1 MNNKL
6 ILLGLILIISL
17 PFVSSQILQD
27 NYVSELIII
36 KGNIKE
42 GSINDTK
49 QPDNVSLLLAETTGA
64 PGFQYLLYF
73 ENVEGITPSLEY
85 KYRYLA
91 GGGSHIV
98 NLLIYDFDLDQFV
111 LLDVV
116 QIDDAWQIGEFDI
129 SSVGRGSSIILK
141 FDHPDPG
148 NNNHE
153 FEIDYLNVKS
163 ITPIVES
170 TETTLF
176 DVELENSVYITM
188 IIIMLS
194 IGLILAL
201 TTNYNAIGSLIILIT
216 GFIIITNTNLIFG
229 LIIIMLSIILIFK
242 TENNQ

>member
-1 MNNKL
+1 M
-6 ILLGLILIISL
+6 ISL
-17 PFVSSQILQD
+17 PFVSSQVLQD
-27 NYVSELIII
+27 NYATELLII
-36 KGNIKE
+36 KGSVIS
-42 GSINDTK
+42 GSINDTRS
-49 QPDNVSLLLAETTGA
+49 PDNISLLLAETTGS
-64 PGFQYLLYF
+64 PGFQYLVYF
-73 ENVEGITPSLEY
+73 DNVEGITPSLEY

-111 LLDVV
+111 LLDVIP
-116 QIDDAWQIGEFDI
+116 IDDAWQIGEFDI
-129 SSVGRGSSIILK
+129 SGVGRGSSIILK

-148 NNNHE
+148 NSNHE
-153 FEIDYLNVKS
+153 LEIDYLNVKS
-163 ITPIVES
+163 IHTTES

-176 DVELENSVYITM
+176 HVELENSVYITM

-201 TTNYNAIGSLIILIT
+201 TTNYNAIGSLITLIT

-242 TENNQ
+242 TENN